1 MRPLIALALLAVLI
15 VASPAVAQIGDP
27 GDSTSQTQAY
37 GTFFAYVCGGIGLIA
52 LILGGIHVVKGMQ
65 EEARRGKTTGVLR
78 EQILDDHKKK
88 VKRDLYL
95 GERVP
100 DWKMGNRKEATEAA
114 LRLLSRTDKRFT
126 LKHLTDVASEAYV
139 AVKAALEVRSWKA
152 IQKFVTADCLDKL
165 KAEMKK
171 LHDEGVKH
179 VFGKVEVVEV
189 HIVHVE
195 APANV
200 DNHSFTALIEAES
213 RDYFADEKT
222 GKIKRGDKKTY
233 AVQEFWHFRRAGKNW
248 LLERIRTSSDM
259 DYVLNAK
266 NVLTRADLDVLA
278 KKLDEKHIR
287 EFVAK

>member
-1 MRPLIALALLAVLI
+1 MRPLIALALLALLI
-15 VASPAVAQIGDP
+15 AASPAAAQIGDP
-27 GDSTSQTQAY
+27 GDSSQQTQAY

-52 LILGGIHVVKGMQ
+52 VILGGIHVIKGMQ

-88 VKRDLYL
+88 LKRELYL

-126 LKHLTDVASEAYV
+126 LKRLTDVATEVFV

-152 IQKFVTADCLDKL
+152 IKGFVTADCLDKL

-179 VFGKVEVVEV
+179 VFSPVEVVEV

-195 APANV
+195 APANTE
-200 DNHSFTALIEAES
+200 NHSFTALIEAES
-213 RDYFADEKT
+213 RDYYADEKT
-222 GKIKRGDKKTY
+222 GKVKRGDKKNY
-233 AVQEFWHFRRAGKNW
+233 AVQEFWRFRRAGKDW
-248 LLERIRTSSDM
+248 LLDRIRTSSDM

-266 NVLTRADLDVLA
+266 NVLTQADLNELA
-278 KKLDEKHIR
+278 KKIDEKHVR